1 MAGAIMNKVWD
12 LFGMDTERDAEEVEE
27 KTYDNN
33 DYDTYDGYDEEEN
46 DEIEDRR
53 IFGKRNKEKVVS
65 MPQTQQIKMVICQPT
80 SFEQSESICNLLKE
94 KKSIIVN
101 LEYVNKDIARRIV
114 DVVSGAVHAL
124 DGNLQKV
131 SNSIFLVAPYN
142 YDIINEMAR
151 EEIKNKL
158 SVSWLRNNSNN

>member
-1 MAGAIMNKVWD
+1 MEKVWRM
-12 LFGMDTERDAEEVEE
+12 LGLPE
-27 KTYDNN
+27 K
-33 DYDTYDGYDEEEN
+33 DEEEIEELDYEKDN
-46 DEIEDRR
+46 DIEEIEEDDDDRKIWGR
-53 IFGKRNKEKVVS
+53 KNNKVLS
-65 MPQTQQIKMVICQPT
+65 MPQTQQVKMVICQPT
-80 SFEQSESICNLLKE
+80 TFEQSESICNLLKE

-101 LEYVNKDIARRIV
+101 LEYVNKDVARRIV

-142 YDIINEMAR
+142 YDITNEMAR

-158 SVSWLRNNSNN
+158 SVSWLKNNSNN